1 MRLATRTNATTSGSS
16 CSSFYEL
23 TFDTSDA
30 PSTRAAPPAPLIT
43 SNASSTTNASSTS
56 NASDATVA
64 FSVELLTPYACDA
77 ISPTATLPL
86 FMTQWNHREWALRAL
101 SRGYASLIY
110 PAADTRDAAPAFQ
123 RAYRQTASMAL
134 IPRR

>member
-1 MRLATRTNATTSGSS
+1 M
-16 CSSFYEL
+16 
-23 TFDTSDA
+23 
-30 PSTRAAPPAPLIT
+30 
-43 SNASSTTNASSTS
+43 
-56 NASDATVA
+56 A

-101 SRGYASLIY
+101 SRGYASLVY

-123 RAYRQTASMAL
+123 CAYRQTASMGLILARAYVASRAL
-134 IPRR
+134 DFALSPPNGTAGLPSFAAGRVCVTGHSRNGKQSLLFAAFDERVGAVVGSSSP